1 MAKIPEDTVMRV
13 MLMPLLVETFFF
25 GMYSAVFIF
34 STILLYRRP
43 PSWMRHVMLALSM
56 VMYAVSA
63 AQWALIISYAEVI
76 EAGLLTKSVRIDFTL
91 IYLPSVNYFLSDGI
105 LLWRAWVLWNRRFL
119 LFIPP
124 LIFLMCTFASTVA
137 SAIYFVESVHIHS
150 GYITTTGSTT
160 IGNLLEWLVAFFT
173 IGTNLWAT
181 GLIFIRAWQHRR
193 LLRSLS
199 IKETFRTNTEKTLA
213 FLVESGALYLCLWIS
228 YTSISIAQND
238 RGKAFLHSVL
248 VQLVGMYPTM
258 IIIVVAMQLSTADI
272 LSRPGAEAGA
282 PFVFTPLSPRPSPQ
296 LQIAEDAENSL
307 DGRSTIVSSDDTPQ
321 VLAPSPSDKES
332 EYDTI

>member
-1 MAKIPEDTVMRV
+1 
-13 MLMPLLVETFFF
+13 
-25 GMYSAVFIF
+25 
-34 STILLYRRP
+34 
-43 PSWMRHVMLALSM
+43 
-56 VMYAVSA
+56 
-63 AQWALIISYAEVI
+63 
-76 EAGLLTKSVRIDFTL
+76 
-91 IYLPSVNYFLSDGI
+91 
-105 LLWRAWVLWNRRFL
+105 
-119 LFIPP
+119 
-124 LIFLMCTFASTVA
+124 MCTFASTVA